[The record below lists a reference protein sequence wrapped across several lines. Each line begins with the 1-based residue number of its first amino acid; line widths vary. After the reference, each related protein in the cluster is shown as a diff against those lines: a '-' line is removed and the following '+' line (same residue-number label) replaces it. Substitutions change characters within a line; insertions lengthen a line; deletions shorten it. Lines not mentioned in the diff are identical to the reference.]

1 MDKGIKTAYAKKYP
15 KPASTPAPK
24 ADPNSRGYGK
34 GRYMGD
40 SVEQDSKSQI
50 DELKSTTYQSYVDT
64 VADPKVASKR
74 GNTQKGIP
82 KSIKAIGG
90 VTKAIGKQNFAAR
103 LASAASKN
111 F

>member
-1 MDKGIKTAYAKKYP
+1 
-15 KPASTPAPK
+15 
-24 ADPNSRGYGK
+24 
-34 GRYMGD
+34 MGD
-40 SVEQDSKSQI
+40 SVEQDSESQI
-50 DELKSTTYQSYVDT
+50 DELKSSTYQSYVDK

-74 GNTQKGIP
+74 GNTQKGVP

-103 LASAASKN
+103 LASAASRN